1 MALSITRE
9 CMLYEDCVNKGMKIF
24 SYEDMHDVIS
34 FDRGVLCSYN
44 YNEKMGE
51 DEKKAQ
57 AYDSE
62 IHNGI
67 SL

>member
-34 FDRGVLCSYN
+34 FDRGCYAVIIIT
-44 YNEKMGE
+44 
-51 DEKKAQ
+51 KKW
-57 AYDSE
+57 
-62 IHNGI
+62 
-67 SL
+67 